1 MLNVRN
7 LFFQY
12 ETKQILQDISFAV
25 NKGEMVGILGPNGS
39 GKTTLMKIISGI
51 LTPQEGQVE
60 IKGRPID
67 QYKTKELAKA
77 VAVLSQHVNES
88 FSYTVREIVSL
99 GRYAHQS
106 GLFQSW
112 SSKDEAVLNQVM
124 RQTGVL
130 AFQDKSI
137 HELSGGEKQRVYLA
151 QALAQEPEI
160 LLLDEPTNHLD
171 LSFQKEL
178 LDNLREW
185 SKERALTIVCIF
197 HDLNLAGLYCDRL
210 LLLHDGKVEV
220 EAPPSDVLR
229 EDRVK
234 GIYQTDVKRIFHPSR
249 PAPQIAIVPRNTERS
264 NSKIDIDAITIT
276 SERVEVKAP
285 FPLYTLS
292 SGVIGAGMG
301 WYKSFVN
308 RHVDKTYRCDDY
320 REEMEDYLLRNGF
333 NPSETVGMMTAVY
346 TEDVAYQLIEQPDFS
361 VMIVVTGG
369 VGNAVDAAMT
379 NEHSSFLN
387 PGTINIWIFV
397 NGELSEQAFLQSVI
411 TATEAKTAVL
421 RDRNI
426 KDSETG
432 TIATGTSTDSI
443 LVAAT
448 QDGSY
453 LEFGGTITA
462 LGKCVA
468 QGVYQCLTKSLEKR
482 DRRITPK

>member
-1 MLNVRN
+1 MLNIRN
-7 LFFQY
+7 LFFQF

-60 IKGRPID
+60 IKGRPIA
-67 QYKTKELAKA
+67 QYKTKELAKV

-112 SSKDEAVLNQVM
+112 SAKDEEMLNEVM
-124 RQTGVL
+124 RQTGVV

-171 LSFQKEL
+171 LSYQKEL

-185 SKERALTIVCIF
+185 SRERNLTIICIF

-220 EAPPSDVLR
+220 DASPSNVLQ
-229 EDRVK
+229 EERVK
-234 GIYQTDVKRIFHPSR
+234 RIYQTDVISTFHPSR
-249 PAPQIAIVPRNTERS
+249 PAPQIALIPRNTMR
-264 NSKIDIDAITIT
+264 NTMKINTEAITIT
-276 SERVEVKAP
+276 SERIEVKVP
-285 FPLYTLS
+285 FLLYTLS

-308 RHVDKTYRCDDY
+308 RHVDKTYRCEDY
-320 REEMEDYLLRNGF
+320 REEMEDYLRRNGF
-333 NPSETVGMMTAVY
+333 IPSETVGMMTAVY
-346 TEDVAYQLIEQPDFS
+346 TEDVAYKLIEQPNFS

-369 VGNAVDAAMT
+369 IGNAVDAAMT
-379 NEHSSFLN
+379 NKHSSFIN

-397 NGELSEQAFLQSVI
+397 NGKLSEQAFLQSVI
-411 TATEAKTAVL
+411 TATEAKAAVL
-421 RDRNI
+421 RDRKI
-426 KDSETG
+426 KDLETG
-432 TIATGTSTDSI
+432 TLATGTSTDSI

-448 QDGSY
+448 QEGAY
-453 LEFGGTITA
+453 LEFGGTITE

-468 QGVYQCLTKSLEKR
+468 QGVYQCLTKSLDKR
-482 DRRITPK
+482 DRRIAPK

>member
-1 MLNVRN
+1 
-7 LFFQY
+7 
-12 ETKQILQDISFAV
+12 
-25 NKGEMVGILGPNGS
+25 MVGILGPNGS

-51 LTPQEGQVE
+51 LTLQEGQIE
-60 IKGRPID
+60 IKGRPIA
-67 QYKTKELAKA
+67 QYKTKELAKV

-112 SSKDEAVLNQVM
+112 SAKDEEVLNEAM
-124 RQTGVL
+124 RQTGVV

-171 LSFQKEL
+171 ASYQKEL

-185 SKERALTIVCIF
+185 SRDRNLTIVCIF

-220 EAPPSDVLR
+220 DASPSNVLQ
-229 EDRVK
+229 EERVK
-234 GIYQTDVKRIFHPSR
+234 RIYQTDVISTCHPSI
-249 PAPQIAIVPRNTERS
+249 PAPQIALVPRNTMR
-264 NSKIDIDAITIT
+264 NTFKIDTEAITIT
-276 SERVEVKAP
+276 SERIEVKAP

-308 RHVDKTYRCDDY
+308 RHVDKTYRCEDY
-320 REEMEDYLLRNGF
+320 REEMEEYLLRNGF
-333 NPSETVGMMTAVY
+333 APAETVGMMTAVY
-346 TEDVAYQLIEQPDFS
+346 TEDAMYQLVEQEDFS

-369 VGNAVDAAMT
+369 VGNAVDAART
-379 NEHSSFLN
+379 NEHSSFLH

-397 NGELSEQAFLQSVI
+397 NGKLSEQAFLQSVI
-411 TATEAKTAVL
+411 TATEAKAAVL
-421 RDRNI
+421 RDRKI
-426 KDSETG
+426 KDLETG
-432 TIATGTSTDSI
+432 TLATGTSTDSI

-448 QDGSY
+448 QEGAY
-453 LEFGGTITA
+453 LEFGGTITE

-468 QGVYQCLTKSLEKR
+468 QGVYQCLTESLDKR
-482 DRRITPK
+482 DRRIALK

>member
-1 MLNVRN
+1 MLKVRN

-12 ETKQILQDISFAV
+12 ETKQILQDISFTV

-39 GKTTLMKIISGI
+39 GKTTLMKVISGI
-51 LTPQEGQVE
+51 LSPQEGLVE
-60 IKGRPID
+60 IKGRPIY
-67 QYKTKELAKA
+67 QYKKKELAKV

-112 SSKDEAVLNQVM
+112 STKDEEVLNQVM
-124 RQTGVL
+124 RQTGVF
-130 AFQDKSI
+130 AFQDKPI

-185 SKERALTIVCIF
+185 SKERELTIVCIF

-220 EAPPSDVLR
+220 DAPPSHVLQ

-234 GIYQTDVKRIFHPSR
+234 RIYQTDVKSTFHPSKS
-249 PAPQIAIVPRNTERS
+249 APQIALVPRNIER
-264 NSKIDIDAITIT
+264 NDVKIDTEAITIT
-276 SERVEVKAP
+276 SERVEVRAP

-292 SGVIGAGMG
+292 SGVIGGGMG
-301 WYKSFVN
+301 WYKSFIN
-308 RHVDKTYRCDDY
+308 RHVDKTYCCEDY
-320 REEMEDYLLRNGF
+320 REEMEGYLLRNGF
-333 NPSETVGMMTAVY
+333 NPSETVAMLTAVS
-346 TEDVAYQLIEQPDFS
+346 TEDATYQFIEQEDFS
-361 VMIVVTGG
+361 VMIIVTGG
-369 VGNAVDAAMT
+369 VGNAI
-379 NEHSSFLN
+379 EEYSSFLN
-387 PGTINIWIFV
+387 LETINIWIFV
-397 NGELSEQAFLQSVI
+397 NGKLSEQAFLQSVI
-411 TATEAKTAVL
+411 TAIEAKTAAL

-426 KDSETG
+426 KDLETG
-432 TIATGTSTDSI
+432 AIVTSTSTDSVM
-443 LVAAT
+443 VAAT
-448 QDGSY
+448 QEGTY

-462 LGKCVA
+462 LGKSIA
-468 QGVYQCLTKSLEKR
+468 QGVYKCLTESLDKR
-482 DRRITPK
+482 DRRIAAK

>member
-12 ETKQILQDISFAV
+12 ETKQILQDISFTV

-60 IKGRPID
+60 IKGRSID
-67 QYKTKELAKA
+67 QYKKKELAKV

-112 SSKDEAVLNQVM
+112 SSKDEEILNQVM
-124 RQTGVL
+124 RQTGVF

-185 SKERALTIVCIF
+185 SRERELTIVCIF

-210 LLLHDGKVEV
+210 LLLHDGKVDV
-220 EAPPSDVLR
+220 DAPPSDVLR

-234 GIYQTDVKRIFHPSR
+234 RIYQTDVKSTFHPSR
-249 PAPQIAIVPRNTERS
+249 PAPQLVLVPRNIER
-264 NSKIDIDAITIT
+264 NDIKIDTEAITIT
-276 SERVEVKAP
+276 SERVEVRAP

-308 RHVDKTYRCDDY
+308 RHVDKTYHCEDY
-320 REEMEDYLLRNGF
+320 REEMEGYLLRNGF
-333 NPSETVGMMTAVY
+333 IPSETVAMMTAVY
-346 TEDVAYQLIEQPDFS
+346 TEDATYQFIEQGDFS
-361 VMIVVTGG
+361 GVIIVTGG
-369 VGNAVDAAMT
+369 LGNAVDATKT

-387 PGTINIWIFV
+387 LETLNIWIFV
-397 NGELSEQAFLQSVI
+397 NGKLSEQAFLQSII
-411 TATEAKTAVL
+411 TATEAKAAVL

-426 KDSETG
+426 KDLETG
-432 TIATGTSTDSI
+432 AIATGPSTSI

-448 QDGSY
+448 QEGAY
-453 LEFGGTITA
+453 HEFGGTITA
-462 LGKCVA
+462 LGKYVA
-468 QGVYQCLTKSLEKR
+468 QGVYKCLTESLDKR
-482 DRRITPK
+482 NRRIAAK

>member
-1 MLNVRN
+1 MLNVQN

-12 ETKQILQDISFAV
+12 ETKQILQDISFTV

-60 IKGRPID
+60 IKGKPIE
-67 QYKTKELAKA
+67 QYKTKELAKV

-112 SSKDEAVLNQVM
+112 SSQDEDVVTKVM
-124 RQTGVL
+124 KQTGVFP
-130 AFQDKSI
+130 FQEKSI

-171 LSFQKEL
+171 LSYQKEL

-185 SKERALTIVCIF
+185 SRERDLTIVCIF

-210 LLLHDGKVEV
+210 LLLHDGEVEV
-220 EAPPSDVLR
+220 DATPSNVLQ
-229 EDRVK
+229 EERVK
-234 GIYQTDVKRIFHPSR
+234 RIYQTDVKSTFHPSR
-249 PAPQIAIVPRNTERS
+249 PAPQIALVPRNTER
-264 NSKIDIDAITIT
+264 NGMKIDTKAITIT
-276 SERVEVKAP
+276 SERIEVKVP

-292 SGVIGAGMG
+292 SGVIGAGRG

-320 REEMEDYLLRNGF
+320 RKEMEDYLLQNGF

-369 VGNAVDAAMT
+369 VGNAVDAAKT

-397 NGELSEQAFLQSVI
+397 NGTLSEQAFVQSVI
-411 TATEAKTAVL
+411 TATEAKAAVL
-421 RDRNI
+421 RDRKI
-426 KDSETG
+426 KDLETG

-443 LVAAT
+443 LMAAT
-448 QDGSY
+448 QEGAY

-468 QGVYQCLTKSLEKR
+468 QGVYQCLTKSLDKR
-482 DRRITPK
+482 DRRMAPK